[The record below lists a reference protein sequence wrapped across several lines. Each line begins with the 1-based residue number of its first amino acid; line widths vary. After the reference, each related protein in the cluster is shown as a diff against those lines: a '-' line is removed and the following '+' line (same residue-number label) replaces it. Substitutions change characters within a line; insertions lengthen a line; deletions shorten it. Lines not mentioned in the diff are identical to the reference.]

1 MNYLSELIFGKKTE
15 PAKWENIYESKIVAK
30 YCLHYCPYRYQNSGM
45 VDINPENQVRQWK
58 IDGINN
64 NETYYSSTFPDFNE
78 KIFDTE
84 HYEQVIYNLEKKY
97 TNLVKTNKAIN
108 NNNNIEII
116 KRINPETFNYN
127 DKDYDFSRYEFIV
140 NITEQT

>member
-1 MNYLSELIFGKKTE
+1 MNYLSELIFGKKQE
-15 PAKWENIYESKIVAK
+15 PAEWENMYESKIVVK

-45 VDINPENQVRQWK
+45 DNGINPENQVRQWK

-84 HYEQVIYNLEKKY
+84 HYEQVIYNLEQKY
-97 TNLVKTNKAIN
+97 TDKAIN

-116 KRINPETFNYN
+116 KRIKPETFNYN
-127 DKDYDFSRYEFIV
+127 DKDYDFSIYQFV
-140 NITEQT
+140 VCITE